1 MAIAANLVSIL
12 FNFGAIINYIQNW
25 LTIPSSK
32 PVNHFMLP
40 LTSAIL
46 FRFIGLC

>member
-40 LTSAIL
+40 LAIL